1 MTRSRWSWSRTIA
14 ATGVGAL
21 ALGALASVG
30 AAVSPSG
37 TPAAAKQYPPQ
48 KGTLCHHTHSKKHP
62 FVTITVSQRA
72 FPAHLR
78 HGDTIG
84 PCAPTPT
91 STAAKAAKKTKAS
104 HGKSSSPGKTGEHG
118 KRDNAPGHSA
128 TTPARAVS
136 PPAEPESSRGRSGT
150 APRPHAGTRRHP
162 ARARRDSAGP
172 ERPPS
177 RRKRHPAGARRHA
190 ARAGRHPAGP
200 RQGQVSARASLR
212 RGLQHSSIRTHFEE
226 RDLEALERA
235 PCRPRGGCGQETQP
249 VARRGARIEGVLVRP
264 ERDHDPLL
272 TLLVEEP
279 DQAAEPGAVPHPWE
293 VLVSDDLQA
302 EVVLLF
308 VRLDRV
314 HTREH
319 VTSDA

>member
-84 PCAPTPT
+84 PCPPT

-104 HGKSSSPGKTGEHG
+104 HAKSSSPGKTGEHG
-118 KRDNAPGHSA
+118 KRDSARGHSA
-128 TTPARAVS
+128 TRPARAVS
-136 PPAEPESSRGRSGT
+136 PPAAPESSRSRSGA
-150 APRPHAGTRRHP
+150 APRPHAGT
-162 ARARRDSAGP
+162 
-172 ERPPS
+172 PPG
-177 RRKRHPAGARRHA
+177 H
-190 ARAGRHPAGP
+190 
-200 RQGQVSARASLR
+200 VSAPVQTVSPQAHASN
-212 RGLQHSSIRTHFEE
+212 
-226 RDLEALERA
+226 A
-235 PCRPRGGCGQETQP
+235 PGHGASPAHGGTPPGQGGTPPGQSGSP
-249 VARRGARIEGVLVRP
+249 PAASGTPPGHGGTP
-264 ERDHDPLL
+264 PGQGGTPPGHDK
-272 TLLVEEP
+272 
-279 DQAAEPGAVPHPWE
+279 DK
-293 VLVSDDLQA
+293 
-302 EVVLLF
+302 
-308 VRLDRV
+308 
-314 HTREH
+314 
-319 VTSDA
+319 